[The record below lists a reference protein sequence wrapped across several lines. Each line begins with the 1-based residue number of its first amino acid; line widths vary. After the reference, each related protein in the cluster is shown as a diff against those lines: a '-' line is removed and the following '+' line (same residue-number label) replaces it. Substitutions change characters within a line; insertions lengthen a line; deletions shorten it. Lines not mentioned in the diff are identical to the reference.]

1 MNTVQ
6 HELES
11 TGTETPK
18 ATWMMILRLA
28 CNIFA
33 HPVLVTTYFTSHLAS
48 SHRGILTQL
57 LVTSLL
63 AHDTQ
68 VRQTA
73 ASLAFNCSTRVMA
86 ERLQN
91 EDSGGDDAQEDDDW
105 QVEVVSAVVD
115 ALSKET
121 DQDITHKLLASIS
134 KLLFLAPANSSLP
147 DLLSVLDVPGII
159 DGKKKDATISSTP
172 VVDLARDI
180 QLMIDKSLSDNV

>member
-11 TGTETPK
+11 TGVQTPK

-57 LVTSLL
+57 LITSLL

-91 EDSGGDDAQEDDDW
+91 EQDNGDAQEDDDW
-105 QVEVVSAVVD
+105 QVEIVSAVVD

-121 DQDITHKLLASIS
+121 DPDITHKLLACIS

-147 DLLSVLDVPGII
+147 DLLSVLDVCGTI
-159 DGKKKDATISSTP
+159 DGKKKDAIISSTP
-172 VVDLARDI
+172 VVELARDI
-180 QLMIDKSLSDNV
+180 HLMIDKSLSDKL